1 MRESFNIYLIG
12 SVLFCIYMTT
22 LQDDYNTQR
31 THLGISEYGRHVQ
44 EYIEHIKTIASKEER
59 TSWVHNLA
67 GIMATLN
74 PDIKLQVNYKE
85 ILWGHIFQMADY
97 ELDVDCPYEI
107 VQDKKEFKR
116 PEHLGYNVSG
126 IRFRFYGRNLQMMI
140 DRAAEMEDGELKQD
154 VVNMIASFM
163 YNSCKAWNNENL
175 SNEVIAEHLKTLS
188 KGQLNIDGSE
198 LVVSADTTV
207 SVRRPMQKT
216 NNFGR
221 NNNNNSKNKNNNNK
235 NRGKNYRRF

>member
-1 MRESFNIYLIG
+1 
-12 SVLFCIYMTT
+12 MTI
-22 LQDDYNTQR
+22 LQEDYNTQR
-31 THLGISEYGRHVQ
+31 PILGISEYGRHVQ
-44 EYIEHIKTIASKEER
+44 EYIEHIKSLPSKEER

-85 ILWGHIFQMADY
+85 ILWGHIFQMANY

-107 VQDKKEFKR
+107 VQVKQEFKR

-140 DRAAEMEDGELKQD
+140 DKAAEMEDGELKQD
-154 VVNMIASFM
+154 LVNIIASFM

-175 SNEVIAEHLKTLS
+175 SNEVIAEHLTTLS
-188 KGQLNIDGSE
+188 KGQLKIDGSE

-207 SVRRPMQKT
+207 NVRRPMPQKT

-221 NNNNNSKNKNNNNK
+221 NNNNKNKNNK
-235 NRGKNYRRF
+235 NRGKNFRRF

>member
-1 MRESFNIYLIG
+1 MIG
-12 SVLFCIYMTT
+12 SVLFCINMLT

-31 THLGISEYGRHVQ
+31 TALGIAEYGRHVQ
-44 EYIEHIKTIASKEER
+44 EYIDHIKSLPSKEER
-59 TSWVHNLA
+59 TLWVHNLA
-67 GIMATLN
+67 QIMATLN
-74 PDIKLQVNYKE
+74 PEIKQQANYKE
-85 ILWGHIFQMADY
+85 ILWGHIFQIADY
-97 ELDVDCPYEI
+97 DLDVDCPYEI
-107 VQDKKEFKR
+107 VQDKKEYVR
-116 PEHLGYNVSG
+116 PAHLGYNSSG

-188 KGQLNIDGSE
+188 KGQLNIEGSE

-207 SVRRPMQKT
+207 SVRRPMQKPQT
-216 NNFGR
+216 FNR
-221 NNNNNSKNKNNNNK
+221 NNKNKNNNNNK

>member
-1 MRESFNIYLIG
+1 MID
-12 SVLFCIYMTT
+12 SVLFCIYMTI
-22 LQDDYNTQR
+22 LQEDYNTQR
-31 THLGISEYGRHVQ
+31 PILGISEYGRHVQ
-44 EYIEHIKTIASKEER
+44 EYIEHIKSLPSKEER

-85 ILWGHIFQMADY
+85 ILWGHIFQMANY

-107 VQDKKEFKR
+107 VQVKQEFKR

-140 DRAAEMEDGELKQD
+140 DKAAEMEDGELKQD
-154 VVNMIASFM
+154 LVNMIASFM

-175 SNEVIAEHLKTLS
+175 SNEVIAEHLTTLS
-188 KGQLNIDGSE
+188 KGQLKIDGSE

-207 SVRRPMQKT
+207 NVRRPMPQKT

-221 NNNNNSKNKNNNNK
+221 NNNNKNKNNK
-235 NRGKNYRRF
+235 NRGKNFRRF

>member
-1 MRESFNIYLIG
+1 MA
-12 SVLFCIYMTT
+12 T

-31 THLGISEYGRHVQ
+31 LQLGISEYGRHVQ
-44 EYIEHIKTIASKEER
+44 EYVDHIKSLPSKEER

-67 GIMATLN
+67 QIMATLN

-85 ILWGHIFQMADY
+85 ILWGHIFQIADY
-97 ELDVDCPYEI
+97 DLDVDCPYEI
-107 VQDKKEFKR
+107 VQIKQDFKC

-154 VVNMIASFM
+154 LVNMIASFM

-207 SVRRPMQKT
+207 SVRRPIQKP

-221 NNNNNSKNKNNNNK
+221 NNKNNSGKNNK
-235 NRGKNYRRF
+235 SRGKNFRKF

>member
-1 MRESFNIYLIG
+1 
-12 SVLFCIYMTT
+12 
-22 LQDDYNTQR
+22 
-31 THLGISEYGRHVQ
+31 
-44 EYIEHIKTIASKEER
+44 
-59 TSWVHNLA
+59 
-67 GIMATLN
+67 
-74 PDIKLQVNYKE
+74 
-85 ILWGHIFQMADY
+85 MADY

-221 NNNNNSKNKNNNNK
+221 NSNNNNKNKNNNNK

>member
-1 MRESFNIYLIG
+1 LIG
-12 SVLFCIYMTT
+12 SVLFCMYMTT

-31 THLGISEYGRHVQ
+31 PILGISEYGRHVQ
-44 EYIEHIKTIASKEER
+44 EYIEHIKSLPSKEER

-97 ELDVDCPYEI
+97 DLDVDCPYEI
-107 VQDKKEFKR
+107 VQVKQEFKR
-116 PEHLGYNVSG
+116 PEHLGYNING

-140 DRAAEMEDGELKQD
+140 DKAGEMQDGELKQD
-154 VVNMIASFM
+154 LVNMIASFM

-188 KGQLNIDGSE
+188 KGQLKIEGSE
-198 LVVSADTTV
+198 LVVSADTTLN
-207 SVRRPMQKT
+207 VRQPLQQKT

-221 NNNNNSKNKNNNNK
+221 NNNNKNKNNK
-235 NRGKNYRRF
+235 NRGKNFRRF

>member
-1 MRESFNIYLIG
+1 MIG
-12 SVLFCIYMTT
+12 SVLFCIYMTI
-22 LQDDYNTQR
+22 LQEDYNTQR
-31 THLGISEYGRHVQ
+31 PLLGISEYGRHVQ
-44 EYIEHIKTIASKEER
+44 EYIEHIKSLPSKEER

-97 ELDVDCPYEI
+97 DLDVDCPYEI
-107 VQDKKEFKR
+107 VQVKQEFKR

-140 DRAAEMEDGELKQD
+140 DKAAEMEDGELKQD
-154 VVNMIASFM
+154 LVNMIASFM

-175 SNEVIAEHLKTLS
+175 SNEVIAEHLSTLS
-188 KGQLNIDGSE
+188 KGQLKIDGAE

-207 SVRRPMQKT
+207 NVRRPMPQKT

-221 NNNNNSKNKNNNNK
+221 NNNNNNKNKNNK
-235 NRGKNYRRF
+235 NRGKNFRRF

>member
-1 MRESFNIYLIG
+1 LID
-12 SVLFCIYMTT
+12 SVLFCIYMTI
-22 LQDDYNTQR
+22 LQEDYNTQR
-31 THLGISEYGRHVQ
+31 PILGISEYGRHVQ
-44 EYIEHIKTIASKEER
+44 EYIEHIKSLPSKEER

-85 ILWGHIFQMADY
+85 ILWGHIFQMANY

-107 VQDKKEFKR
+107 VQVKQEFKR

-140 DRAAEMEDGELKQD
+140 DKAAEMEDGELKQD
-154 VVNMIASFM
+154 LVNIIASFM

-175 SNEVIAEHLKTLS
+175 SNEVIAEHLTTLS
-188 KGQLNIDGSE
+188 KGQLKIDGSE

-207 SVRRPMQKT
+207 NVRRPMPQKT

-221 NNNNNSKNKNNNNK
+221 NNNNKNKNNK
-235 NRGKNYRRF
+235 NRGKNFRRF

>member
-1 MRESFNIYLIG
+1 M
-12 SVLFCIYMTT
+12 YMIT

-31 THLGISEYGRHVQ
+31 TALGIAEYGRHVQ
-44 EYIEHIKTIASKEER
+44 EYIDHIKTLPSKEER

-67 GIMATLN
+67 QIMATLN
-74 PDIKLQVNYKE
+74 PDIKQQANYKE
-85 ILWGHIFQMADY
+85 ILWGHIFQIADY
-97 ELDVDCPYEI
+97 DLDVDCPYEI
-107 VQDKKEFKR
+107 VQVKQEFVR
-116 PEHLGYNVSG
+116 PEHLGYNSSG

-175 SNEVIAEHLKTLS
+175 SNEVIADHLKTLS
-188 KGQLNIDGSE
+188 KGQLNIEGSE

-207 SVRRPMQKT
+207 SIRRPAQQKAQH
-216 NNFGR
+216 FGR
-221 NNNNNSKNKNNNNK
+221 NNKNNKNNK

>member
-1 MRESFNIYLIG
+1 ML
-12 SVLFCIYMTT
+12 T

-31 THLGISEYGRHVQ
+31 TALGISEYGRHVQ
-44 EYIEHIKTIASKEER
+44 DYIDHIKTLASKEER
-59 TSWVHNLA
+59 TSWVHNLVQ
-67 GIMATLN
+67 IMATLN
-74 PDIKLQVNYKE
+74 PEIKLQTNHKE
-85 ILWGHIFQMADY
+85 ILWGHIFQIANY

-107 VQDKKEFKR
+107 VQVKREFVR
-116 PEHLGYNVSG
+116 PEHLGYNSSG

-154 VVNMIASFM
+154 LVNMIASFM

-188 KGQLNIDGSE
+188 KGQLNLDGSE

-207 SVRRPMQKT
+207 SIRRPAQQKQH
-216 NNFGR
+216 FGR
-221 NNNNNSKNKNNNNK
+221 NNKNNKNNK

>member
-1 MRESFNIYLIG
+1 
-12 SVLFCIYMTT
+12 MTI
-22 LQDDYNTQR
+22 LQEDYNTQR
-31 THLGISEYGRHVQ
+31 PILGISEYGRHVQ
-44 EYIEHIKTIASKEER
+44 EYIEHIKSLPSKEER

-85 ILWGHIFQMADY
+85 ILWGHIFQMANY

-107 VQDKKEFKR
+107 VQVKQEFKR

-140 DRAAEMEDGELKQD
+140 DKAAEMEDGELKQD
-154 VVNMIASFM
+154 LVNMIASFM

-175 SNEVIAEHLKTLS
+175 SNEVIAEHLTTLS
-188 KGQLNIDGSE
+188 KGQLKIDGSE

-207 SVRRPMQKT
+207 NVRRPMPQKT

-221 NNNNNSKNKNNNNK
+221 NNNNKNKNNK
-235 NRGKNYRRF
+235 NRGKNFRRF

>member
-1 MRESFNIYLIG
+1 
-12 SVLFCIYMTT
+12 MTI

-31 THLGISEYGRHVQ
+31 PILGISEYGRHVQ
-44 EYIEHIKTIASKEER
+44 EYIEHIKSLPSKEER

-97 ELDVDCPYEI
+97 DLDVDCPYEI
-107 VQDKKEFKR
+107 VQVKQEFKR
-116 PEHLGYNVSG
+116 PEHLGYNASG

-140 DRAAEMEDGELKQD
+140 DKAGEMEDGELKQD
-154 VVNMIASFM
+154 LVNMIASFM

-188 KGQLNIDGSE
+188 KGQLKIEGSE
-198 LVVSADTTV
+198 LVVSADTTLN
-207 SVRRPMQKT
+207 VRQPLPQKT

-221 NNNNNSKNKNNNNK
+221 NNNNKNKNNK
-235 NRGKNYRRF
+235 NRGKNFRRF

>member
-1 MRESFNIYLIG
+1 LID
-12 SVLFCIYMTT
+12 SVLFCIYMTI
-22 LQDDYNTQR
+22 LQEDYNTQR
-31 THLGISEYGRHVQ
+31 PILGISEYGRHVQ
-44 EYIEHIKTIASKEER
+44 EYIEHIKSLPSKEER

-85 ILWGHIFQMADY
+85 ILWGHIFQMANY

-107 VQDKKEFKR
+107 VQVKQEFKR

-140 DRAAEMEDGELKQD
+140 DKAAEMEDGELKQD
-154 VVNMIASFM
+154 LVNMIASFM

-175 SNEVIAEHLKTLS
+175 SNEVIAEHLTTLS
-188 KGQLNIDGSE
+188 KGQLKIDGSE

-207 SVRRPMQKT
+207 NVRRPMPQKT

-221 NNNNNSKNKNNNNK
+221 NNNNKNKNNK
-235 NRGKNYRRF
+235 NRGKNFRRF

>member
-1 MRESFNIYLIG
+1 
-12 SVLFCIYMTT
+12 
-22 LQDDYNTQR
+22 
-31 THLGISEYGRHVQ
+31 
-44 EYIEHIKTIASKEER
+44 
-59 TSWVHNLA
+59 
-67 GIMATLN
+67 MATLN

-107 VQDKKEFKR
+107 VQVKQEFKR

-140 DRAAEMEDGELKQD
+140 DKAAEMEDGELKQD
-154 VVNMIASFM
+154 LVNMIASFM

-188 KGQLNIDGSE
+188 KGQLKIEGSE

-207 SVRRPMQKT
+207 NVRRPMPQKT

-221 NNNNNSKNKNNNNK
+221 NNNNNNKNKNNK
-235 NRGKNYRRF
+235 NRGKNFRRF

>member
-1 MRESFNIYLIG
+1 MID
-12 SVLFCIYMTT
+12 SVLFCIYMTI
-22 LQDDYNTQR
+22 LQEDYNTQR
-31 THLGISEYGRHVQ
+31 PILGISEYGRHVQ
-44 EYIEHIKTIASKEER
+44 EYIEHIKSLPSKEER

-85 ILWGHIFQMADY
+85 ILWGHIFQMANY

-107 VQDKKEFKR
+107 VQVKQEFKR

-140 DRAAEMEDGELKQD
+140 DKAAEMEDGELKQD
-154 VVNMIASFM
+154 LVNIIASFM

-175 SNEVIAEHLKTLS
+175 SNEVIAEHLTTLS
-188 KGQLNIDGSE
+188 KGQLKIDGSE

-207 SVRRPMQKT
+207 NVRRPMPQKT

-221 NNNNNSKNKNNNNK
+221 NNNNKNKNNK
-235 NRGKNYRRF
+235 NRGKNFRRF

>member
-1 MRESFNIYLIG
+1 
-12 SVLFCIYMTT
+12 
-22 LQDDYNTQR
+22 
-31 THLGISEYGRHVQ
+31 
-44 EYIEHIKTIASKEER
+44 
-59 TSWVHNLA
+59 
-67 GIMATLN
+67 
-74 PDIKLQVNYKE
+74 
-85 ILWGHIFQMADY
+85 
-97 ELDVDCPYEI
+97 
-107 VQDKKEFKR
+107 
-116 PEHLGYNVSG
+116 
-126 IRFRFYGRNLQMMI
+126 MMI

-154 VVNMIASFM
+154 LVNMIASFM

-188 KGQLNIDGSE
+188 KGQLKIDGSE

-221 NNNNNSKNKNNNNK
+221 NNNNKNKNNNNK